1 MKIVAILT
9 ILTIIPW
16 AGNVLNFVAL
26 ILLFQCLTDI
36 TNANLK
42 LKSPIL
48 EDYRSKYSTTLIL
61 RLIGVILGVVGWFF
75 PSSFNFLTFSFNPI
89 GLTIS
94 GIGWVLSI
102 IAGAI
107 EMGAWQS
114 FMDFA
119 EQSPNAFPAH
129 LKADVIEGSKNLK
142 TAALMYILSFLIIT
156 ILLGWIFQIIGFFKL
171 AKLEQM
177 VFSEPQIAP
186 APVSTPTP
194 TPSSGPSVAKT
205 NYCPN
210 CGAKIEGEG
219 KFCGECGSPMK

>member
-16 AGNVLNFVAL
+16 AGNVLSFVAL

-42 LKSPIL
+42 LNSAIL
-48 EDYRSKYSTTLIL
+48 ENYRSKYSTTLIL
-61 RLIGVILGVVGWFF
+61 RLIGAILNVAGWFF
-75 PSSFNFLTFSFNPI
+75 PLNFNIFAFTFNPI
-89 GLTIS
+89 SLTIS
-94 GIGWVLSI
+94 GVGWILSI

-114 FMDFA
+114 FTDFA
-119 EQSPNAFPAH
+119 EQSTNVFPAN
-129 LKADVIEGSKNLK
+129 LKVDVIEGSKNLK

-171 AKLEQM
+171 AKLEQI
-177 VFSEPQIAP
+177 VFSEPQVSTAP
-186 APVSTPTP
+186 ISEPKVSPVSAE
-194 TPSSGPSVAKT
+194 SKAKT
-205 NYCPN
+205 NFCPN
-210 CGAKIEGEG
+210 CGAQIKGEG
-219 KFCGECGSPMK
+219 KFCGECGSPLT